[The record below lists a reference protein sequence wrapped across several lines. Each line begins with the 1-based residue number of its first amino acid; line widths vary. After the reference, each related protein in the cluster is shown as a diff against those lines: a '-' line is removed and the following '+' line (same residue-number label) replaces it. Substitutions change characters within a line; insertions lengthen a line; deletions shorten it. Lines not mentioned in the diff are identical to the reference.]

1 MREILGQ
8 IPHRYPFLL
17 IDRILEREVGV
28 RVRAEK
34 LLSYGDA
41 CLQGH
46 FPGQPVLPG
55 VMMLE
60 MLAQAAAFLE
70 ADSLIGRPIFLA
82 QIADARF
89 KASAEPGDRLELEV
103 KPDASFG
110 ALKRVKGTVR
120 REGRVLCTALLVLAH
135 GAKPGADA

>member
-1 MREILGQ
+1 MREILEQ

-17 IDRILEREVGV
+17 IDRILERETGV

-34 LLSYGDA
+34 LLSMGDA

-70 ADSLIGRPIFLA
+70 GDSLIGRPIFLA
-82 QIADARF
+82 QVSDARF
-89 KASAEPGDRLELEV
+89 KASAFPGDRLEVEV

-120 REGRVLCTALLVLAH
+120 CEGRVLCTALLVLSQ
-135 GAKPGADA
+135 GPQPRVDA